1 MISSA
6 IGGFAIVVL
15 VFWSYNINSVKKA
28 VDKWLDNLKVK
39 DLLEVPKQIDNN
51 KKTVTRM
58 SIVFQLLFTIIFGL
72 AFIILFN
79 KYGAF
84 GFYQGDLLLEP
95 IFNDGLRSLTLILI
109 ISIFILSINYYIIYL
124 IKGSKTTALLVFDTF
139 NALLALGTLTYFLT
153 FPYLI
158 NNEFIVVIANNFN
171 MTNERISGIINSNLN
186 ITLITTVSVVL
197 IVYIISWVRHL
208 KNRI

>member
-28 VDKWLDNLKVK
+28 VDKWLDNWKVK

-95 IFNDGLRSLTLILI
+95 NFNDGPRSLTLILI

-153 FPYLI
+153 FPNLI

-197 IVYIISWVRHL
+197 IVYIRYLV
-208 KNRI
+208 

>member
-28 VDKWLDNLKVK
+28 VDKWLDNWKVK

-79 KYGAF
+79 KYGVF

-95 IFNDGLRSLTLILI
+95 IFNDGPRSLTLILI

-153 FPYLI
+153 FPNLI

-197 IVYIISWVRHL
+197 IVYIRYLV
-208 KNRI
+208 